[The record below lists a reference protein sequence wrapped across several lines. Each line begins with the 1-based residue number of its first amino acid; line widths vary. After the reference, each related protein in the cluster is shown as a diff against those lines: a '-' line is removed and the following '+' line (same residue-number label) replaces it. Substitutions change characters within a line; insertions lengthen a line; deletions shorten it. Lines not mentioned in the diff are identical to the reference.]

1 MSAFTSLLTPIIGDP
16 DIVDYLMSS
25 VESLTI
31 EEKKNASAVMEIVG
45 PFLVE
50 GDYVKTEEE
59 ALRICQQIAQSYGG
73 SGFKVGNKMENTA
86 SKDDAPLLL
95 SAPIK
100 IIDSVVDVIK
110 PKHTYGGSHLG
121 GEGVGDNIDGNVSVT
136 SNSQYQAANIP
147 ITQKQIRKQR
157 KENEALQKM
166 LRHEAMIRKQ
176 QEDELRAARM
186 AAIIASRT
194 ASRQANKGVNIDS
207 FSIPHPSGT
216 GELLS
221 DVSLT
226 LAPTRRYALVGRNGA
241 GKSTLMRAL
250 AHYKLP
256 NLNHLRILLVDQHV
270 EGDNESPLE
279 WCLRADVERTS
290 LLEDEEKLTKYMHA
304 VSKEELPEELKNVN
318 IEVALLECYE
328 RMEAIGVSTAE
339 NRSRKILQGLGFS
352 PDAMTTPTSQ
362 LSGGWCMRAALAS
375 AIFVNPNLLLLDEP
389 TNHLGTLLSL
399 YSLMLTHF
407 FPAISLQISMLYCGW
422 STT

>member
-1 MSAFTSLLTPIIGDP
+1 MSAFTDLLTPLISDP
-16 DIVDYLMSS
+16 DIVDYLVSS
-25 VESLTI
+25 VESLAI
-31 EEKKNASAVMEIVG
+31 EEKKNASAVRDIVG
-45 PFLVE
+45 TFLVE
-50 GDYVKTEEE
+50 GDYVKSEEE
-59 ALRICQQIAQSYGG
+59 ALFICQQIAQSYGG
-73 SGFKVGNKMENTA
+73 SGFKVGGKVETA
-86 SKDDAPLLL
+86 ILNDDAPLLL

-110 PKHTYGGSHLG
+110 PKHTYGGSHLS
-121 GEGVGDNIDGNVSVT
+121 GEGAVDIIDGNPTVN

-157 KENEALQKM
+157 KENEALQKV
-166 LRHEAMIRKQ
+166 LRHEAMVRKQ
-176 QEDELRAARM
+176 QEDDLRAARM
-186 AAIIASRT
+186 AAILASRT

-241 GKSTLMRAL
+241 GKSTLLRAL

-270 EGDNESPLE
+270 EGDSESPLV
-279 WCLRADVERTS
+279 WCLRADVERTA
-290 LLEDEEKLTKYMHA
+290 LLEDEEKLTRCMHCG
-304 VSKEELPEELKNVN
+304 KDELPEELKNVN

-328 RMEAIGVSTAE
+328 RMDAIGVSTAE
-339 NRSRKILQGLGFS
+339 NRARKILQGLGFTA
-352 PDAMTTPTSQ
+352 DTITIPTSQ

-389 TNHLGTLLSL
+389 TNHLGRTIV
-399 YSLMLTHF
+399 
-407 FPAISLQISMLYCGW
+407 IS
-422 STT
+422 